1 MVTHEDTIRCALQR
15 KHAVCCALAL
25 TSAAVFGVGCPE
37 SIDWDAARTFAPG
50 MKCLHLT
57 LDEPRLMENYMVR
70 VDLRTPGLGVTGTGR
85 ASNWGERMSDVT
97 NRVMLVDTRRR
108 KVRDFLEEH
117 RANGTNMVLAV
128 NTSPWGPWEP
138 PFTHRHARLPHLAVL
153 NGEVVSHTTKRGP
166 MLVLFTNNVAVVTNA
181 LDDADLPSVAI
192 AHPGFSIIMR
202 GGEPTA
208 RRNIDHPARLAP
220 RTAFGTSADGRY
232 LYVLV
237 VDGRQKGY
245 SHGADMIDLALLLKA
260 AGAVDAINVDGG
272 GSSTLVRW
280 DGERGEAV
288 VDNRHDPSRRYYR
301 DVALCLGFYL
311 SNNTACQSF

>member
-1 MVTHEDTIRCALQR
+1 MDGKGHLLV
-15 KHAVCCALAL
+15 ALAL
-25 TSAAVFGVGCPE
+25 ASAAAFGVGCPE
-37 SIDWDAARTFAPG
+37 SIDWSAARTFAPG
-50 MKCLHLT
+50 MQCLHLT

-70 VDLRTPGLGVTGTGR
+70 VDLRTPGLRVTGTGR
-85 ASNWGERMSDVT
+85 APNWGERMSDVT

-108 KVRDFLEEH
+108 RVRDFLEEH

-166 MLVLFTNNVAVVTNA
+166 MLVVFTNNVAVVTNA

-192 AHPGFSIIMR
+192 AHPGFGIIMR
-202 GGEPTA
+202 GGVPTA
-208 RRNIDHPARLAP
+208 KRDKGRPARLAP
-220 RTAFGTSADGRY
+220 RTAFGISADGRY

-237 VDGRQKGY
+237 VDGRQEGY
-245 SHGADMIDLALLLKA
+245 SHGADMLDLALLLKA
-260 AGAVDAINVDGG
+260 AGAADAINADGG

-280 DGERGEAV
+280 DGEKGAAV
-288 VDNRHDPSRRYYR
+288 IDNRHDPDRRYYR
-301 DVALCLGFYL
+301 NVALCLGFYL
-311 SNNTACQSF
+311 GADTAAAAAPQKRKDF